1 MGFNCTLLCRLFPSG
16 FPGSELRMLWHS
28 RSFECAISQ
37 ATWCS
42 EIALNP
48 FNPLKRWGPTKHL
61 RTRAPIGDRPL
72 FHGVFMFRNPW
83 DRTDDFWSVC
93 LFLEPLCTPSPNSP
107 PSLKCRH
114 TKGESVGSK
123 PKGAMRACKHI
134 SKLLFTKCLFS
145 HGPKDAKITLHL
157 WRFQFGDY
165 KCFIVSMRAKV
176 QWHEDMVMH

>member
-61 RTRAPIGDRPL
+61 RARAPIGDQPL
-72 FHGVFMFRNPW
+72 CHGVFMFRNPW

-114 TKGESVGSK
+114 TKGKMLAQS
-123 PKGAMRACKHI
+123 PKEPWELANTSPSCYLQNA
-134 SKLLFTKCLFS
+134 LFS

-157 WRFQFGDY
+157 WRFKFGDY

-176 QWHEDMVMH
+176 QRRKDMVMH

>member
-61 RTRAPIGDRPL
+61 RTRAPIGDQPL

-83 DRTDDFWSVC
+83 DHTDDFWSVC

-107 PSLKCRH
+107 HSLKCRH
-114 TKGESVGSK
+114 TKGENVGSK

-134 SKLLFTKCLFS
+134 SKLLFTKCFVFPWSEICQNNPPFVAFS
-145 HGPKDAKITLHL
+145 V
-157 WRFQFGDY
+157 WRL
-165 KCFIVSMRAKV
+165 
-176 QWHEDMVMH
+176 